1 MFIKSCKFAV
11 AICIGLLFA
20 YSCGSGNS
28 DRYARNPVDEMIKK
42 FTYDSTFTIVL
53 YDMNVE
59 GSWSKVYKHQYHV
72 IRNIKGEIKDSITPW
87 NQVQEGYFEKHA
99 NDMGMELASKTKD
112 GKVKKDVLPAGYS
125 NYVGNPQYGH
135 WTTGSN
141 GSSFWEF
148 YGKYAMMSSILHMVT
163 TPVYRN
169 YYDDYRTTWHGG
181 SYYGPRDSYGHSVY
195 GTYGSSNSSN
205 TKSTW
210 FSNPQNKS
218 FSDKVRSRV
227 QPSSSG
233 SRFSSEK
240 KSNSFFSKSS
250 SGSGSSSKVSRG
262 TSRFGSSSSSSRSR
276 GGGRGK

>member
-1 MFIKSCKFAV
+1 MLTQSIKFAV
-11 AICIGLLFA
+11 AICLGLVFA
-20 YSCGSGNS
+20 YSCSSDNS
-28 DRYARNPVDEMIKK
+28 ERYAMNPVDQMIKK
-42 FTYDSTFTIVL
+42 FTYDSTFTIIL

-59 GSWSKVYKHQYHV
+59 GSWSKTYKHQYHV
-72 IRNIKGEIKDSITPW
+72 IRNVNGKIIDSITPW
-87 NQVQEGYFEKHA
+87 NQVQEGFFDRHA

-148 YGKYAMMSSILHMVT
+148 YGKYAMMSSLFHMMT

-169 YYDDYRTTWHGG
+169 YYDDYRSNWHGG
-181 SYYGPRDSYGHSVY
+181 SYYGPRDSYGNSMY
-195 GTYGSSNSSN
+195 GTYGSAQNNS
-205 TKSTW
+205 KSTW
-210 FSNPQNKS
+210 TSNPNNKS
-218 FSDKVRSRV
+218 FSEKVRSRV

-250 SGSGSSSKVSRG
+250 SSKSRG